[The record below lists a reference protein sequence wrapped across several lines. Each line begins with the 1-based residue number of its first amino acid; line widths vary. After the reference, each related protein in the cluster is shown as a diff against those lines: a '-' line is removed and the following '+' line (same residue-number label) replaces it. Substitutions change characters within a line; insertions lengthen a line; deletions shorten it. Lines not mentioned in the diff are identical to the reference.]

1 MDQGI
6 LYCFIKFE
14 TGLLR
19 GLFFEKGGFK
29 LFIDIADVK
38 GLGIDLRM
46 G

>member
-1 MDQGI
+1 MDQRI
-6 LYCFIKFE
+6 LCYFIEFE

-19 GLFFEKGGFK
+19 GLFFEKGGFE
-29 LFIDIADVK
+29 LFIDVANVK